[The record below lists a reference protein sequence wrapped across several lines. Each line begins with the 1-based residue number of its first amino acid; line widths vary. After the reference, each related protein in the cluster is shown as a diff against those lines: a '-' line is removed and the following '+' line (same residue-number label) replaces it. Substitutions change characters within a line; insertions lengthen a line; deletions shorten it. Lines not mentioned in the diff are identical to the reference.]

1 MPCLRTGR
9 RVGAGEI
16 VVLISRLGGA
26 STGSA
31 TRLRQAQPPYFLN
44 LSAIS
49 GIKTSALRKRWGV
62 ASVFG
67 AVVTAHY
74 APFSRG
80 RRVLL
85 QKRRGVASV
94 CWRRGDGALRFVAAW
109 GTYALRKRWGV
120 VE

>member
-1 MPCLRTGR
+1 M
-9 RVGAGEI
+9 GAGEI
-16 VVLISRLGGA
+16 VVLVSRLGGFDRLSHRA

-80 RRVLL
+80 RRVLYE
-85 QKRRGVASV
+85 G
-94 CWRRGDGALRFVAAW
+94 GG
-109 GTYALRKRWGV
+109 G
-120 VE
+120 